1 MDESVV
7 CETGGGF
14 TKTEWSVAVNDGW
27 LTVAQLVRRGRV
39 GDVGT
44 ELQDEDDPHGAAGG
58 GHWVNRPAQVW
69 YRRRT
74 YVLAPIGTRFRK
86 RVWTPVRDPARDSAF
101 SRSDSEFE
109 LRGEGRLVSLQI
121 LADRAARRA
130 RGGGRPEAP
139 LAKGETLR
147 HLDALLARLGSQPSP
162 TPEDPRP
169 PPTPQGPAPTAAARD
184 AAAMRRA
191 EAAAARMMAE
201 DRAETPMAED
211 AAETLM
217 AEDTAETPTGED
229 TAETPMGEDAA
240 ATPTAE
246 DATAAPTGEEPV
258 VAAGGRRRRAVELT
272 QPLAAAAAAAA
283 KKPPRSA

>member
-191 EAAAARMMAE
+191 EAAAA
-201 DRAETPMAED
+201 TPMA
-211 AAETLM
+211 
-217 AEDTAETPTGED
+217 ED
-229 TAETPMGEDAA
+229 TAETPMGEDTA

-272 QPLAAAAAAAA
+272 QPLPAAAAAAA